1 MNKKTDIQIDLEG
14 STCPK
19 KKCISVIYF
28 ITHYTIYVKLNFNK
42 KGLIMPHNIL
52 MSKIR
57 CYNPNKSHSALKNLN
72 YIIYIGTRPG
82 VDLTDVQLD
91 ELTALTEENIK
102 TDEPSAN
109 NQYIHY
115 IAKRQN
121 SQGLF
126 ANFEFTNITEV
137 ARNVRNMTDAGV
149 NVYRGIVSLCEEDA
163 IALGYTKK
171 EAWVGYMNSVM
182 NDVGNLFGIPVTS
195 LKWCAAVHMEQ
206 GHPHCHYTFWRTDGK
221 VMSSYIHTSLQNK
234 VREFLSGEMFKAER
248 ELLIPD
254 KNLYRAST
262 LKATQSVID
271 ELSDSTHIPERIT
284 AQQLKTLSADI
295 STLVRSL
302 PGKGRLNYKLLP
314 PECKANVNKIVDDII
329 SIPAVHK
336 EYMSYI
342 KTVDDISATYSA
354 SAAHTKTNQ
363 NIAAEEL
370 KKRIANKILHSC
382 LNLASIQDKL
392 CEMNSVHLYDDD
404 DPQVNSV
411 HSYDDDDPQVNLV
424 HLYDD
429 DESQVNSVHLYDDDD
444 PQVNSVHSSNNDEP
458 QMNSVHSLNGDEPQV
473 NSVHSY
479 HDNEPQGNSV
489 HSLNGD
495 EPQGNSV
502 HSYDDDSP
510 QGNSVH
516 SYDDDSPQGNS
527 VHSHNDDDPQVNSVH
542 SLNGNSWGNS
552 VHSYHGN
559 SRGNSVHSL
568 NGNSQITSVHSY
580 HSNSQVNPGYSCH
593 EYSYIEEKIR
603 DDVFCHELE
612 WTKEFRE
619 TRQELYSL
627 DKKSPD
633 FDKNFQIVLDKL
645 ATYHNAGNIPAT
657 YLLARIYNSRKYP
670 VYNEDKAQ
678 KLYTL
683 SYYNFTSALAI
694 TSESIK
700 SEDINI
706 DEETR
711 KFNRFKLDYLNYHL
725 GKMSDRGLGCEIN
738 YIDAA
743 DFYSECRETNAY
755 AQYALANIYLGEKTT
770 PLTHDIYHNA
780 LLMLK
785 KISAKM
791 PYAAYQYAQNLETP
805 IYADAA
811 GTPSAIYSYYNLALN
826 GFLLQEKEDAV
837 LDGNILYKIGK
848 LYYDGKGCTKDTE
861 KAYEYFLRS
870 AEDKNKNAYF
880 ALGKICSNKTNEHY
894 DPHRAEA
901 YYLKAYEQHQP
912 SYLKIA
918 IADLYADSESDLYD
932 IDKAIGLYKDCID
945 NDSDASAM
953 FKLGALYLQGNDKMP
968 ANIKL
973 GLKYLNDAIEHGNQ
987 YAKIA
992 IADFYAN
999 PENDLYD
1006 INKAIELYKDCA
1018 ENNANSYS
1026 MYKLGCIY
1034 LFGRGVER
1042 DEALGLQYLNDAVE
1056 RGNKFA
1062 AQTIEFYKNTTIST
1076 AYSLAYHFLSMIT
1089 NRRNQNYLLT
1099 NHAARSNSKE
1109 ARIDAYR
1116 KSQEHS
1122 SVDFEHE

>member
-1 MNKKTDIQIDLEG
+1 MYILNLNLKQKTDIYFDLEG

-19 KKCISVIYF
+19 KKYISAIYF

-42 KGLIMPHNIL
+42 KGLMMPHNIL

-109 NQYIHY
+109 DRYIHY

-126 ANFEFTNITEV
+126 GNFEFTNITEV

-182 NDVGNLFGIPVTS
+182 NDVGNMFGIPVTA

-234 VREFLSGEMFKAER
+234 VREFLSSEMFKAER

-254 KNLYRAST
+254 KNLYRDST
-262 LKATQSVID
+262 LKAAQSVID

-284 AQQLKTLSADI
+284 AQQLKTLSTDI
-295 STLVRSL
+295 TTLVCSL
-302 PGKGRLNYKLLP
+302 PVKGRLYYKLLP

-354 SAAHTKTNQ
+354 STAHTKTNQ

-370 KKRIANKILHSC
+370 RKRIANEVLRSCHS
-382 LNLASIQDKL
+382 LASLQARL
-392 CEMNSVHLYDDD
+392 CEMNSVH
-404 DPQVNSV
+404 
-411 HSYDDDDPQVNLV
+411 SYDDISQMNSV

-429 DESQVNSVHLYDDDD
+429 DESQVNSVHLYDDD
-444 PQVNSVHSSNNDEP
+444 EP
-458 QMNSVHSLNGDEPQV
+458 QMNSVHSYNDEPQV

-479 HDNEPQGNSV
+479 N
-489 HSLNGD
+489 D
-495 EPQGNSV
+495 E
-502 HSYDDDSP
+502 
-510 QGNSVH
+510 
-516 SYDDDSPQGNS
+516 
-527 VHSHNDDDPQVNSVH
+527 PQVNSVH
-542 SLNGNSWGNS
+542 SYNDESQVNS

-559 SRGNSVHSL
+559 SFGDSAHSYHDSSQGNSV
-568 NGNSQITSVHSY
+568 Y
-580 HSNSQVNPGYSCH
+580 FCH
-593 EYSYIEEKIR
+593 GYSYIEEKIR
-603 DDVFCHELE
+603 DDVFCPNLE
-612 WTKEFRE
+612 WTKDFRE

-633 FDKNFQIVLDKL
+633 FDKNFQIILDKL
-645 ATYHNAGNIPAT
+645 ATYHNEGNIPAT

-670 VYNEDKAQ
+670 IYNEDKAQ
-678 KLYTL
+678 RLYTL

-706 DEETR
+706 NEKT
-711 KFNRFKLDYLNYHL
+711 KTFNRIKLDYLNYHL
-725 GKMSDRGLGCEIN
+725 GKMSERGLGCEIN
-738 YIDAA
+738 YTDAA
-743 DFYSECRETNAY
+743 KFYSDCSETNAY

-811 GTPSAIYSYYNLALN
+811 GTASAIYSYYNLALN

-861 KAYEYFLRS
+861 KAYEYFLKS
-870 AEDKNKNAYF
+870 AKDENKNAYY
-880 ALGKICSNKTNEHY
+880 ALGKICSDKKNIHY
-894 DPHRAEA
+894 DPHRAES

-932 IDKAIGLYKDCID
+932 IDKAIGIYKDCID

-953 FKLGALYLQGNDKMP
+953 FKLGVLYLQGNDRMP
-968 ANIKL
+968 PDIKL

-987 YAKIA
+987 YAKIT

-1006 INKAIELYKDCA
+1006 INKAIELYKDCV

-1062 AQTIEFYKNTTIST
+1062 AQTIEFYKNTSIST
-1076 AYSLAYHFLSMIT
+1076 AYSLVYHFLSMIT

-1122 SVDFEHE
+1122 SADFEHD

>member
-1 MNKKTDIQIDLEG
+1 
-14 STCPK
+14 
-19 KKCISVIYF
+19 
-28 ITHYTIYVKLNFNK
+28 
-42 KGLIMPHNIL
+42 MPHNIL

-149 NVYRGIVSLCEEDA
+149 NVYRGIVSLCEEDV

-363 NIAAEEL
+363 SIAAEEL

-404 DPQVNSV
+404 EP
-411 HSYDDDDPQVNLV
+411 
-424 HLYDD
+424 
-429 DESQVNSVHLYDDDD
+429 QVNSVHLYDDDEPQVNSVHSLNGD
-444 PQVNSVHSSNNDEP
+444 EPQVNSVHSSNNDEP

-479 HDNEPQGNSV
+479 HDNKPQVNSVHFLNGDEPQVNSV

-495 EPQGNSV
+495 EPQLNSV
-502 HSYDDDSP
+502 HSYHD
-510 QGNSVH
+510 NK
-516 SYDDDSPQGNS
+516 
-527 VHSHNDDDPQVNSVH
+527 PQVNSVH
-542 SLNGNSWGNS
+542 
-552 VHSYHGN
+552 
-559 SRGNSVHSL
+559 
-568 NGNSQITSVHSY
+568 
-580 HSNSQVNPGYSCH
+580 SCH

-700 SEDINI
+700 SEDINV
-706 DEETR
+706 DEKT
-711 KFNRFKLDYLNYHL
+711 KGFNRFKLDYLNYHL

-738 YIDAA
+738 YTDAA
-743 DFYSECRETNAY
+743 RFYSECSETNAY
-755 AQYALANIYLGEKTT
+755 AQYALANIYLNEKTT
-770 PLTHDIYHNA
+770 PLTHDIYINA
-780 LLMLK
+780 LSLLK
-785 KISAKM
+785 KASKEM
-791 PYAAYQYAQNLETP
+791 PYASYQYAQNLETP
-805 IYADAA
+805 VYTDTAGNTSEIY
-811 GTPSAIYSYYNLALN
+811 TYYNLALN
-826 GFLLQEKEDAV
+826 GLLSQEKEDAT

-848 LYYDGKGCTKDTE
+848 LYYEGKGCTKDE
-861 KAYEYFLRS
+861 EEAYKYFLKS
-870 AEDKNKNAYF
+870 AEYENKNAYY
-880 ALGKICSNKTNEHY
+880 ALGKTCADKTNIHY
-894 DPHRAEA
+894 DSHRAES

-932 IDKAIGLYKDCID
+932 IDKAIELYKDCIN

-953 FKLGALYLQGNDKMP
+953 FKLGTLYLQENDKIP

-999 PENDLYD
+999 PENSLYD

-1026 MYKLGCIY
+1026 MYKLGSIY
-1034 LFGRGVER
+1034 LFGHGVER
-1042 DEALGLQYLNDAVE
+1042 NEALGLQYLNDAAE
-1056 RGNKFA
+1056 RGNEFA
-1062 AQTIEFYKNTTIST
+1062 AKTIEFYKNMTVST
-1076 AYSLAYHFLSMIT
+1076 AYSLVYQFINMIS

-1116 KSQEHS
+1116 RSQEHS
-1122 SVDFEHE
+1122 SADFEHE

>member
-1 MNKKTDIQIDLEG
+1 MNLNLKQKTDIHFDLEG

-19 KKCISVIYF
+19 EKYISAIYF
-28 ITHYTIYVKLNFNK
+28 VTHYTIYVKLNFNK
-42 KGLIMPHNIL
+42 KGLMMPHNIL

-109 NQYIHY
+109 DRYIHY

-126 ANFEFTNITEV
+126 GNFEFANITEV

-248 ELLIPD
+248 EVLIPD

-342 KTVDDISATYSA
+342 KTVDDISATYST
-354 SAAHTKTNQ
+354 SAAHAKTNQ
-363 NIAAEEL
+363 SIAAEEL

-392 CEMNSVHLYDDD
+392 CEMNSVHPNDDNGSQVNSVHLYDDDEPQVNSVHLYDDDEPQVNSVHSYDDD

-411 HSYDDDDPQVNLV
+411 HSYDDD
-424 HLYDD
+424 
-429 DESQVNSVHLYDDDD
+429 S
-444 PQVNSVHSSNNDEP
+444 PQVNSVHSFN
-458 QMNSVHSLNGDEPQV
+458 
-473 NSVHSY
+473 
-479 HDNEPQGNSV
+479 
-489 HSLNGD
+489 
-495 EPQGNSV
+495 
-502 HSYDDDSP
+502 DDDS
-510 QGNSVH
+510 
-516 SYDDDSPQGNS
+516 
-527 VHSHNDDDPQVNSVH
+527 QVNSVH

-861 KAYEYFLRS
+861 KAYEYFLRA

-1122 SVDFEHE
+1122 SADFEHE

>member
-1 MNKKTDIQIDLEG
+1 
-14 STCPK
+14 
-19 KKCISVIYF
+19 
-28 ITHYTIYVKLNFNK
+28 
-42 KGLIMPHNIL
+42 MPHNIL

-109 NQYIHY
+109 DRYIHY

-126 ANFEFTNITEV
+126 GNFEFTNITEV

-206 GHPHCHYTFWRTDGK
+206 GHPHCHYTFWRNDGK

-248 ELLIPD
+248 EVLIPD

-262 LKATQSVID
+262 LKATQSIID

-411 HSYDDDDPQVNLV
+411 HSYDDDDPQGNLV

-429 DESQVNSVHLYDDDD
+429 DESQVNSVHLYDDDE

-479 HDNEPQGNSV
+479 HDNEPQVNSV

-510 QGNSVH
+510 QVNSVHSYDDDDPQVNSVH
-516 SYDDDSPQGNS
+516 SYDDDSPQVNS

-1122 SVDFEHE
+1122 SADFEHE

>member
-1 MNKKTDIQIDLEG
+1 
-14 STCPK
+14 
-19 KKCISVIYF
+19 
-28 ITHYTIYVKLNFNK
+28 
-42 KGLIMPHNIL
+42 MPHNIL

-109 NQYIHY
+109 DRYIHY

-126 ANFEFTNITEV
+126 GNFEFTNITEV

-206 GHPHCHYTFWRTDGK
+206 GHPHCHYTFWRNDGK

-248 ELLIPD
+248 EVLIPD

-262 LKATQSVID
+262 LKATQSIID

-429 DESQVNSVHLYDDDD
+429 DESQVNSVHSLNGDE
-444 PQVNSVHSSNNDEP
+444 PQGNSVHSSNNDEP

-479 HDNEPQGNSV
+479 D
-489 HSLNGD
+489 D
-495 EPQGNSV
+495 DDPQGNSV

-510 QGNSVH
+510 QV
-516 SYDDDSPQGNS
+516 NS

-1122 SVDFEHE
+1122 SADFEHE

>member
-1 MNKKTDIQIDLEG
+1 
-14 STCPK
+14 
-19 KKCISVIYF
+19 
-28 ITHYTIYVKLNFNK
+28 
-42 KGLIMPHNIL
+42 MPHNIL

-109 NQYIHY
+109 DRYIHY

-126 ANFEFTNITEV
+126 GNFEFTNITEV

-182 NDVGNLFGIPVTS
+182 NDVGNMFGIPVTA

-234 VREFLSGEMFKAER
+234 VREFLSSEMFKAER

-254 KNLYRAST
+254 KNLYRDST
-262 LKATQSVID
+262 LKAAQSVID

-284 AQQLKTLSADI
+284 AQQLKTLSTDI
-295 STLVRSL
+295 TTLVCSL
-302 PGKGRLNYKLLP
+302 PVKGRLYYKLLP

-354 SAAHTKTNQ
+354 STAHTKTNQ

-370 KKRIANKILHSC
+370 RKRIANEVLRSCHS
-382 LNLASIQDKL
+382 LASLQARL
-392 CEMNSVHLYDDD
+392 CEMNSVH
-404 DPQVNSV
+404 
-411 HSYDDDDPQVNLV
+411 SYDDISQMNSV

-429 DESQVNSVHLYDDDD
+429 DESQVNSVHLYDDD
-444 PQVNSVHSSNNDEP
+444 EP
-458 QMNSVHSLNGDEPQV
+458 QMNSVHSYNDEPQV

-479 HDNEPQGNSV
+479 N
-489 HSLNGD
+489 D
-495 EPQGNSV
+495 E
-502 HSYDDDSP
+502 
-510 QGNSVH
+510 
-516 SYDDDSPQGNS
+516 
-527 VHSHNDDDPQVNSVH
+527 PQVNSVH
-542 SLNGNSWGNS
+542 SYNDESQVNS

-559 SRGNSVHSL
+559 SFGDSAHSYHDSSQGNSV
-568 NGNSQITSVHSY
+568 Y
-580 HSNSQVNPGYSCH
+580 FCH
-593 EYSYIEEKIR
+593 GYSYIEEKIR
-603 DDVFCHELE
+603 DDVFCPNLE
-612 WTKEFRE
+612 WTKDFRE

-633 FDKNFQIVLDKL
+633 FDKNFQIILDKL
-645 ATYHNAGNIPAT
+645 ATYHNEGNIPAT

-670 VYNEDKAQ
+670 IYNEDKAQ
-678 KLYTL
+678 RLYTL

-706 DEETR
+706 NEKT
-711 KFNRFKLDYLNYHL
+711 KTFNRIKLDYLNYHL
-725 GKMSDRGLGCEIN
+725 GKMSERGLGCEIN
-738 YIDAA
+738 YTDAA
-743 DFYSECRETNAY
+743 KFYSDCSETNAY

-811 GTPSAIYSYYNLALN
+811 GTASAIYSYYNLALN

-861 KAYEYFLRS
+861 KAYEYFLKS
-870 AEDKNKNAYF
+870 AKDENKNAYY
-880 ALGKICSNKTNEHY
+880 ALGKICSDKKNIHY
-894 DPHRAEA
+894 DPHRAES

-932 IDKAIGLYKDCID
+932 IDKAIGIYKDCID

-953 FKLGALYLQGNDKMP
+953 FKLGVLYLQGNDRMP
-968 ANIKL
+968 PDIKL

-987 YAKIA
+987 YAKIT

-1006 INKAIELYKDCA
+1006 INKAIELYKDCV

-1062 AQTIEFYKNTTIST
+1062 AQTIEFYKNTSIST
-1076 AYSLAYHFLSMIT
+1076 AYSLVYHFLSMIT

-1122 SVDFEHE
+1122 SADFEHD